1 MGARS
6 GGRAVALQVMF
17 GLDAIGALDA
27 DRRAALDV
35 DAALA
40 RYWTSF
46 EDAEAQAEGL
56 EPDARVFADA
66 LVRDVIAK
74 LDEVDATI
82 RKCSTNWR
90 VERMPRVDR
99 NVARIGSFELMAR
112 PEVPRAVII
121 DEAVE
126 LAKRF
131 GGDDSAKFVNGVLE
145 RVADEA
151 GRGESSREG
160 HSRTRGRS
168 RPPEGG

>member
-17 GLDAIGALDA
+17 ALDAIGALDA
-27 DRRAALDV
+27 EHRATLDV
-35 DAALA
+35 DNALV
-40 RYWTSF
+40 RYWASF
-46 EDAEAQAEGL
+46 EDQEAQTEGF
-56 EPDARVFADA
+56 EPDARVFGDA
-66 LVRDVIAK
+66 LVRDLVAR
-74 LDEVDATI
+74 LEEVDATI

-131 GGDDSAKFVNGVLE
+131 GGDESAKFVNGVLE

-151 GRGESSREG
+151 GRGESQ
-160 HSRTRGRS
+160 RGEPGRGKK
-168 RPPEGG
+168 PPRGAP

>member
-6 GGRAVALQVMF
+6 GGRAVALQVLF
-17 GLDAIGALDA
+17 ALDAIGALDA
-27 DRRAALDV
+27 DRRATLDV
-35 DAALA
+35 DGALA
-40 RYWTSF
+40 RYWASF
-46 EDAEAQAEGL
+46 EDAEAQAEGF
-56 EPDARVFADA
+56 EPDARVFGDA
-66 LVRDVIAK
+66 LVRDLVARF
-74 LDEVDATI
+74 DEVDAAI

-99 NVARIGSFELMAR
+99 NVARIGSFELIAR

-131 GGDDSAKFVNGVLE
+131 GGDESAKFVNGVLE

-151 GRGESSREG
+151 GRGESQ
-160 HSRTRGRS
+160 RGEVGGRRS
-168 RPPEGG
+168 KPPEGG